1 MKIIF
6 LGTPDFAVPS
16 LKKLVDSH
24 HEILAVVT
32 QTDKKVGRDQ
42 KVVFSPVK
50 KLALENSIKVLQ
62 YNKIRVEGV
71 DDIKALSPDIMV
83 TCAFGQI
90 LSQELI
96 DIAPLGIIN
105 VHGSLLPKYRGAA
118 PIQQAVIDGEEKT
131 GITIMQTEAGID
143 TGDILSVVETPIGE
157 NETAGELF
165 DRLAEMGAN
174 LLMETLDR
182 LEKGEITPIKQDH
195 SKATHVS
202 MIKKGDG
209 LINWENDA
217 RSIFNHIRGMNP
229 WPCAFTMHSG
239 KMLKIFAAR
248 VVADNVFEGLP
259 GAVLSADIG
268 TGLLVKC
275 GKGALLITELQL
287 EGGRRMTSHDFLLG
301 RKISV
306 GDRFTW

>member
-105 VHGSLLPKYRGAA
+105 VHGSLLP
-118 PIQQAVIDGEEKT
+118 
-131 GITIMQTEAGID
+131 
-143 TGDILSVVETPIGE
+143 
-157 NETAGELF
+157 
-165 DRLAEMGAN
+165 
-174 LLMETLDR
+174 
-182 LEKGEITPIKQDH
+182 
-195 SKATHVS
+195 
-202 MIKKGDG
+202 
-209 LINWENDA
+209 
-217 RSIFNHIRGMNP
+217 
-229 WPCAFTMHSG
+229 
-239 KMLKIFAAR
+239 
-248 VVADNVFEGLP
+248 
-259 GAVLSADIG
+259 
-268 TGLLVKC
+268 
-275 GKGALLITELQL
+275 
-287 EGGRRMTSHDFLLG
+287 
-301 RKISV
+301 
-306 GDRFTW
+306 